1 MEVIRER
8 ISIGIVE
15 DWCFGRCSY
24 RCEMDLVCG
33 ECVQDASMMSMLC
46 DGLVCTDCDRYIV
59 L

>member
-1 MEVIRER
+1 MRER

-33 ECVQDASMMSMLC
+33 ECVQDASMMSTLC
-46 DGLVCTDCDRYIV
+46 DGLVCTDWYRYIV